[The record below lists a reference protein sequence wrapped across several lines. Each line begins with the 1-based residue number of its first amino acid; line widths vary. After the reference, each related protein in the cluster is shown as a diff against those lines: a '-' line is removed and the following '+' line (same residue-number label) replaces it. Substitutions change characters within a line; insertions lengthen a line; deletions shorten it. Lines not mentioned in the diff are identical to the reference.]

1 MINSISMKNGFIL
14 FFALTSSLFGQHILP
29 LRERAKLIEEIQK
42 ERIEKLLPQLMQEEE
57 IDLWVL
63 ITREY
68 NEDPVVKTLLPPTW
82 LNARR
87 RTILVIS
94 KTQTGMDAVAIT
106 RYNFGNNI
114 RSIWNK
120 EKEPDQ
126 WKALANYIESQ
137 NPKRIGVNTSVHYGL
152 ADGLAKTDYDG
163 MMNVLPSRL
172 QKKVVSA
179 ETLAVRWLETRT
191 PREMILF
198 SQLTEITHTIIE
210 EAFSTQ
216 VITPG
221 ATTTEDVVWWMREK
235 VASLGLKT
243 WFQPTVDVQRTGASD
258 LYAFDGQSKF
268 DVIQPGDLIHCDFGI
283 TYLTL
288 NTDCQELA
296 YVLKPEETQA
306 PAFLKEALKQGNAV
320 QDFLTNNFTT
330 GRTGNETLKK
340 AIEESK
346 AAGLRPQIYTHP
358 LGMYGHAAGT
368 TFGMWDAQEGIPGSG
383 EHPLHEE
390 TVYAI
395 ELNAKVYIEE
405 WGKDIR
411 IMLEEPGYFGADGF
425 RYVNGRQT
433 QLLLVG
439 PKSTHLEE
447 H

>member
-1 MINSISMKNGFIL
+1 MKQLIF
-14 FFALTSSLFGQHILP
+14 SLFLLISPLYAQDILP
-29 LRERAKLIEEIQK
+29 LRERAELIDQIQN
-42 ERIEKLLPQLMQEEE
+42 ERIQKLLPQLMEEQE
-57 IDLWVL
+57 IDLWVM

-87 RTILVIS
+87 RTILVFS
-94 KTQTGMDAVAIT
+94 KQELGVDAVAIT
-106 RYNFGNNI
+106 RYNFGKNI

-126 WKALANYIESQ
+126 WKALADYIVSQ
-137 NPKRIGVNTSVHYGL
+137 NPKKIGINTSEHYGI

-163 MMNVLPSRL
+163 MIQVLPSKF
-172 QKKVVSA
+172 QKRIVSA
-179 ETLAVRWLETRT
+179 ETLAVRWIETRT
-191 PREMILF
+191 PLEMTLF
-198 SQLTEITHTIIE
+198 NQLVEITHTIIE
-210 EAFSTQ
+210 EAFSSA

-243 WFQPTVDVQRTGASD
+243 WFHPTIDVQRTGDSD
-258 LYAFDGQSKF
+258 LYAFDGKSKF
-268 DVIQPGDLIHCDFGI
+268 DVIQPGDLVHCDFGI

-296 YVLKPEETQA
+296 YVLKPEETEA
-306 PAFLKEALKQGNAV
+306 PEFLREALVQGNAV
-320 QDFLTNNFTT
+320 QDALTDHFKK
-330 GRTGNETLKK
+330 GRTGNATLKM
-340 AIEESK
+340 AIDASK

-358 LGMYGHAAGT
+358 LGLYGHSAGT

-383 EHPLHEE
+383 EHPLFEN

-395 ELNAKVYIEE
+395 ELNAKVFIPE
-405 WGKDIR
+405 WKKDVR
-411 IMLEEPGYFGADGF
+411 VMLEEAGYFGPQGF

-433 QLLLVG
+433 DLILIG
-439 PKSTHLEE
+439 NKRGHLE
-447 H
+447 